1 MVLPD
6 TKIVGVVE
14 KISDEENS
22 KILATLLS
30 TLSEREMYVLER
42 RFGLN
47 EKKPMMLEAVGKALG
62 ITRERVRQIEAI
74 GLRKLNLPKN
84 PNITF
89 PQYADM
95 VRRSIKLNVR

>member
-1 MVLPD
+1 ML
-6 TKIVGVVE
+6 TYN
-14 KISDEENS
+14 EEQV
-22 KILATLLS
+22 IT
-30 TLSEREMYVLER
+30 M

-47 EKKPMMLEAVGKALG
+47 EKNPMMLEAVGKALG

>member
-1 MVLPD
+1 M
-6 TKIVGVVE
+6 KIVLVMIAKMKG
-14 KISDEENS
+14 IIMLTYNEEQV
-22 KILATLLS
+22 IT
-30 TLSEREMYVLER
+30 M

>member
-1 MVLPD
+1 ML
-6 TKIVGVVE
+6 TYN
-14 KISDEENS
+14 EEQV
-22 KILATLLS
+22 IT
-30 TLSEREMYVLER
+30 M
-42 RFGLN
+42 RFGLK